1 MFFIRHVGETLE
13 NIHYC
18 LLRMSMQKCW
28 KKNTFLLEILSER
41 MGLFAQELEELGDV
55 KLISLEILQLE
66 EEMNSSRGNILLNMC
81 CSHVFR

>member
-28 KKNTFLLEILSER
+28 KKKYF
-41 MGLFAQELEELGDV
+41 FARDTIGKDGIV
-55 KLISLEILQLE
+55 CPGTRGTWWCKTNFSR
-66 EEMNSSRGNILLNMC
+66 NSSARRRNE
-81 CSHVFR
+81 FF